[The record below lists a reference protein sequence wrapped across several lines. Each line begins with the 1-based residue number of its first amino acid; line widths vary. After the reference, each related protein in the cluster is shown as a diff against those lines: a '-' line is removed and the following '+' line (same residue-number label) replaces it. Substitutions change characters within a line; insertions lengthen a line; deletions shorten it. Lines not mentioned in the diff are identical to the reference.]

1 MRVLPKIGV
10 SISSNGYTQGI
21 ARGVADYVR
30 KAPPSESF
38 TIIWQVSQD
47 LNSLK
52 RWQGDGLIGGFCRKE
67 MESWVRRNKQRVV
80 NVSLFQ
86 PTTLPT
92 VGADDYK
99 TGQMACE
106 HLIERGFEQMGFIGF
121 PDVYYSTRRWEGFRD
136 TALAAG
142 ASASLFEFSTQQ
154 PLHRNTPAVRQ
165 ELLRWLRKQ
174 PRPMGLMLAIDSLAT
189 LVYDACSTLNLNIP
203 DDMAIIGADNDPMMA
218 GLIDPSLSSV
228 DIYNERVGYEAARMM
243 ARMLRGETPPE
254 SPVLIQPRGIASRQS
269 TDTFTQK
276 DEYVASALR
285 YIWRMSHQSISVQD
299 VIKHVAC
306 SRRTLE
312 NRFRE
317 QRGRTPLEEI
327 QRARIERVKRRLVET
342 DRSIAEIAQDC
353 GFAYIAQLNAAFR
366 KHTSMTPGMFREQS
380 RMSSGGSNGP
390 LSW

>member
-52 RWQGDGLIGGFCRKE
+52 RWQGDGLIGGFCRK
-67 MESWVRRNKQRVV
+67 VV